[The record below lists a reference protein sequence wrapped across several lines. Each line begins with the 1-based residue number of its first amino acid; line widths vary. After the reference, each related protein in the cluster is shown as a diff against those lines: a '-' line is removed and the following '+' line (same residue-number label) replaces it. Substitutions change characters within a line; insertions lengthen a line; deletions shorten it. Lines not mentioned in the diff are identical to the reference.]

1 MQFIVRLHWQAQL
14 VAWPVTVG
22 IAVLLALWG
31 RSKAQAAAP
40 PVPGAGELQAAEL
53 PPSGRTGDLSA
64 AAPVRAAGTV
74 TVTDAIR
81 NSRRARR
88 WELAGDPEADR
99 KALLAG
105 QAFRVAAWRMNER
118 RWGRGRLEISGQ
130 PLAVTW
136 KRAALPLAGPRRARA
151 APSLP
156 LTLPSTI
163 ALTRPVDVGRDR
175 FPQTNDWLYTV
186 VTIRTRDSQET
197 FAIPTIDLP
206 LVHAALELANAEDPS
221 SCGQLPGPE
230 NARTTGYLLG
240 RGVLQLICGFTP
252 A

>member
-14 VAWPVTVG
+14 VAWPVTTG
-22 IAVLLALWG
+22 IAALLTLWG
-31 RSKAQAAAP
+31 RSRALAAAP
-40 PVPGAGELQAAEL
+40 PVPGAGELQAVEL
-53 PPSGRTGDLSA
+53 PASGRTGDLSA

-74 TVTDAIR
+74 TLTDIIR

-105 QAFRVAAWRMNER
+105 QAFRVAAWKRNER
-118 RWGRGRLEISGQ
+118 RWGHGRLEIGGQ

-136 KRAALPLAGPRRARA
+136 KRAALPLAGRRRARG

-156 LTLPSTI
+156 LALPSRI

-175 FPQTNDWLYTV
+175 FPQTNDWLFTV
-186 VTIRTRDSQET
+186 VTIRTRDGQET

-221 SCGQLPGPE
+221 SCGQLPSAE
-230 NARTTGYLLG
+230 MRDDGYLLG